1 MLKWFK
7 RVLLYRVYKN
17 TVGGVTVID
26 KHNDIRVLKSISV
39 ILDYRLGID
48 KDQFKKI
55 GEVFNLKKNNIRVLT
70 YHTIPNENFSANN
83 CYTDKD
89 ISNWGALNGVLSDFC
104 NTKSDVLINFY
115 EKDDIN
121 LKYISAKTNR
131 NLSIGFKSVDHSLND
146 LIIEVDAQNIEL
158 FASECIKYLK
168 IFFATKK

>member
-7 RVLLYRVYKN
+7 RVILYRVYKN

-70 YHTIPNENFSANN
+70 YHTIPNENFSVNN

-121 LKYISAKTNR
+121 LKYISAKTDR
-131 NLSIGFKSVDHSLND
+131 HLSIGFKSVDHSLND

>member
-55 GEVFNLKKNNIRVLT
+55 GEVFNLKK
-70 YHTIPNENFSANN
+70 
-83 CYTDKD
+83 K
-89 ISNWGALNGVLSDFC
+89 
-104 NTKSDVLINFY
+104 
-115 EKDDIN
+115 
-121 LKYISAKTNR
+121 
-131 NLSIGFKSVDHSLND
+131 
-146 LIIEVDAQNIEL
+146 
-158 FASECIKYLK
+158 
-168 IFFATKK
+168 